1 MKTYINLLFN
11 KYFIVSSLAMPSTVI
26 PISQINSELTYDTV
40 IRSMKKLSSYIFS
53 ERSVEPLEMLVR
65 EYNDKMIYYS
75 PEKDGIPTF
84 INYED
89 AENFK
94 RIIDCKLLLV
104 NLRDN

>member
-11 KYFIVSSLAMPSTVI
+11 KYFMVSSLAMPSTVI
-26 PISQINSELTYDTV
+26 PISQINGEVTYDM
-40 IRSMKKLSSYIFS
+40 IIISMKKLSSYIFS
-53 ERSVEPLEMLVR
+53 ERSIEPLKMLAR
-65 EYNDKMIYYS
+65 EYNGKMIYYS
-75 PEKDGIPTF
+75 QEKDGIPAS

-89 AENFK
+89 AEKFK

>member
-11 KYFIVSSLAMPSTVI
+11 KYFIVSSLAMSPTVI
-26 PISQINSELTYDTV
+26 PISQINCEATYDTV
-40 IRSMKKLSSYIFS
+40 IRSMKKLSSYVFS
-53 ERSVEPLEMLVR
+53 EHSVEPLEMLAR
-65 EYNDKMIYYS
+65 EYNGKMIYYS

-89 AENFK
+89 AEKFK
-94 RIIDCKLLLV
+94 RIIDCKLLLA

>member
-11 KYFIVSSLAMPSTVI
+11 RYFIVNCRPI
-26 PISQINSELTYDTV
+26 PLYVLGQETIYDFI
-40 IRSMKKLSSYIFS
+40 IRDMKKLSSYVFS
-53 ERSVEPLEMLVR
+53 EHSVEPLEMLAR
-65 EYNDKMIYYS
+65 EYNGKMIYYS

-89 AENFK
+89 AEKFK
-94 RIIDCKLLLV
+94 RIIDCKLLLA